1 MAGNETVTTEKRR
14 VRHPKYGTGS
24 VVREDDMMLTVDFDD
39 YGEKEL
45 MKMFS
50 GLEEL
55 P

>member
-1 MAGNETVTTEKRR
+1 MYADTITDSMRNAIEETKRR
-14 VRHPKYGTGS
+14 
-24 VVREDDMMLTVDFDD
+24 REIQNVMITVDFDD

-45 MKMFS
+45 MKMFG

>member
-1 MAGNETVTTEKRR
+1 
-14 VRHPKYGTGS
+14 
-24 VVREDDMMLTVDFDD
+24 MMLTVDFDD

-45 MKMFS
+45 MKMFG

>member
-1 MAGNETVTTEKRR
+1 MI
-14 VRHPKYGTGS
+14 
-24 VVREDDMMLTVDFDD
+24 TVDFDD

-45 MKMFS
+45 MKMFG